1 MELRN
6 MGAASFGI
14 LNVQEHSKNITL
26 PPSFIIQEYSG
37 VVLITLLHEQDHH
50 RLSKNIVFREHSVSR
65 ISPSFAI
72 LCILVLFTPIS
83 HSLNLPRTYVIN
95 EICNVSRILDLIH
108 QPFSFPRLQIFRQ
121 TTSDKNLVGDQSSR
135 IFCGLHLSGNVLGQ
149 SWTFSR

>member
-1 MELRN
+1 MLMLCWYLEICGGLFVDLFICTFKVKFFIIHCF
-6 MGAASFGI
+6 GAASFGI

-26 PPSFIIQEYSG
+26 LPSFIIQEYSG

-83 HSLNLPRTYVIN
+83 HSLNFPRTYVIN

-108 QPFSFPRLQIFRQ
+108 
-121 TTSDKNLVGDQSSR
+121 
-135 IFCGLHLSGNVLGQ
+135 
-149 SWTFSR
+149 